1 MSSLLWWLLGVRI
14 NSHVTS
20 FSACIHG
27 MCVPWLPPNYS
38 VLRAENADNYFPSHQ
53 KKLQEKKL
61 LPNSSIYYSIKSNK
75 HVSFQCTLMEIFSV
89 YLMWCFQKKNYC
101 YLEHYQGKM
110 NPSFLRGIY
119 IKMKLFH
126 PHVVS
131 NTVIYSLYSLGFLSL
146 FESVVQYNTLDLN
159 KLFLDK
165 NKESGRAFLQLFCM
179 MSE

>member
-1 MSSLLWWLLGVRI
+1 
-14 NSHVTS
+14 
-20 FSACIHG
+20 
-27 MCVPWLPPNYS
+27 
-38 VLRAENADNYFPSHQ
+38 
-53 KKLQEKKL
+53 
-61 LPNSSIYYSIKSNK
+61 
-75 HVSFQCTLMEIFSV
+75 
-89 YLMWCFQKKNYC
+89 
-101 YLEHYQGKM
+101 M

-165 NKESGRAFLQLFCM
+165 NKESGRAFL
-179 MSE
+179 